1 MPTPTAPGAAGRAV
15 RPGEEPLG
23 EPEAG
28 GSAGSPPR
36 DDAAG
41 AARPSLQVL
50 ERAFAILEAFTEFR
64 PEWSTSDLA
73 RFLELPIPTVH
84 RLLGA
89 LARLGYVTRDA
100 QTRRF
105 RLGGAAMQLGE
116 RARAVSDLRAV
127 ALLPLQRL
135 SEAAD
140 ETAVLTVLSP
150 ERDRSVCLERVE
162 TSQPLR
168 LSVQPGTQLPL
179 HAGASQKALL
189 AFMPEREVDR
199 LLDQPLERL
208 CAATITEPRQLRRD
222 LEVIRERGWASSY
235 EETNLGVWGIAVP
248 VISGDDVVCAVGI
261 AGPSAR
267 LSDEGFR
274 RDVPLVQRA
283 ALAVARSLGLAVP
296 PVTLPSGR
304 AMPREEL
311 DT

>member
-1 MPTPTAPGAAGRAV
+1 MVTSAAGGVKGAAGGAEVPIMPNPTAP
-15 RPGEEPLG
+15 EEA
-23 EPEAG
+23 EQ
-28 GSAGSPPR
+28 
-36 DDAAG
+36 DAR

-50 ERAFAILEAFTEFR
+50 DRAFTILEAFTEFR

-116 RARAVSDLRAV
+116 RARAVSDLRAL
-127 ALLPLQRL
+127 ALLPLRRL

-168 LSVQPGTQLPL
+168 LSVQPGSQLPL

-189 AFMPEREVDR
+189 AFMPEREIDR
-199 LLDQPLERL
+199 LLDQPLEQL
-208 CAATITEPRQLRRD
+208 CTATITEPRQLRRD
-222 LEVIRERGWASSY
+222 LEAIRERGWASSY

-248 VISGDDVVCAVGI
+248 VISEDDVVCAVGI

-274 RDVPLVQRA
+274 RDVPSVQRA

-296 PVTLPSGR
+296 PVTLPGGR
-304 AMPREEL
+304 AVPREEP

>member
-1 MPTPTAPGAAGRAV
+1 
-15 RPGEEPLG
+15 
-23 EPEAG
+23 
-28 GSAGSPPR
+28 
-36 DDAAG
+36 
-41 AARPSLQVL
+41 
-50 ERAFAILEAFTEFR
+50 
-64 PEWSTSDLA
+64 
-73 RFLELPIPTVH
+73 
-84 RLLGA
+84 
-89 LARLGYVTRDA
+89 
-100 QTRRF
+100 
-105 RLGGAAMQLGE
+105 MQLGE

-127 ALLPLQRL
+127 ALLPLRRL

-168 LSVQPGTQLPL
+168 LSVQPGSQLPL

-199 LLDQPLERL
+199 LLDQPLEQL
-208 CAATITEPRQLRRD
+208 CSATITEPRQLRRD
-222 LEVIRERGWASSY
+222 LAAIRERGWASSY

-248 VISGDDVVCAVGI
+248 VISEDDVVCAVGI

-274 RDVPLVQRA
+274 RDVPSVQRA

-296 PVTLPSGR
+296 PVTLPGGR
-304 AMPREEL
+304 AVPREEP